1 MSLTPKSKTFLITCW
16 GYIHIYIY
24 ICVCVCVAAAEI
36 ICNSFINSFR
46 CFTVDEMFIMYPLMK
61 FLKFSY
67 GSYSPQ
73 MLINTQAASGIIQLL
88 ESNRQRQRQTYA
100 TITYLRTIL
109 KIILWP
115 SGSLQISIGPL
126 QIGNHNFMELCGAP
140 MGIYRWPYGPYGNL
154 QISIGPLKSNQ
165 HFMEMLRAPMDS
177 YTFLEIFL
185 YKHMYPSMG
194 ALWNAFPC
202 HRAHMATYRFP
213 QGPL

>member
-1 MSLTPKSKTFLITCW
+1 MCV
-16 GYIHIYIY
+16 YIY
-24 ICVCVCVAAAEI
+24 MEAAGTTSY
-36 ICNSFINSFR
+36 SFIIEFWR
-46 CFTVDEMFIMYPLMK
+46 FTVDEMFIMYPLMK

-88 ESNRQRQRQTYA
+88 ESNRQRQRQTQA

-154 QISIGPLKSNQ
+154 QISIGPVKSNQ
-165 HFMEMLRAPMDS
+165 IFMEMLRAPMDS
-177 YTFLEIFL
+177 YTFFENFL
-185 YKHMYPSMG
+185 YKNIYPSMG